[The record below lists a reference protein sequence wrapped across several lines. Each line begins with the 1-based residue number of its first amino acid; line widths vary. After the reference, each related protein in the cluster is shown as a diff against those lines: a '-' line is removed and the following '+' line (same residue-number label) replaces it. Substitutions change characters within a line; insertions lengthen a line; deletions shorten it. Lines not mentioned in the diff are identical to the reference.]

1 MGATRHAESTQN
13 NNYAISP
20 QCLKKVVSNEVD
32 FLHTDKHLNFL
43 QVDATFFIVFMYLA
57 RPVSST
63 QKNFYLSDISRTKLE
78 MQLIFCMQGNIKV
91 FNKLILSFLT
101 GVASLPKIH
110 KITSLQ
116 YLTNN
121 MLDYLDCRYIH
132 RPPNHE
138 SNQLH
143 KCKSKTIA
151 NYSFIF
157 SCSEIL

>member
-1 MGATRHAESTQN
+1 MSAARHAQSTQ

-20 QCLKKVVSNEVD
+20 HCLKKVVSNEVD
-32 FLHTDKHLNFL
+32 FLHADKHLNFL
-43 QVDATFFIVFMYLA
+43 QVDTTFFIVFMYLA

-63 QKNFYLSDISRTKLE
+63 QKNLYLSDISRTKLE

-110 KITSLQ
+110 KITSLR
-116 YLTNN
+116 YLSND
-121 MLDYLDCRYIH
+121 MLDYLDCRYVH
-132 RPPNHE
+132 RSPNHG

-143 KCKSKTIA
+143 KCQSRTIA
-151 NYSFIF
+151 NDSFVF
-157 SCSEIL
+157 PCSEIL